1 MSVSNDLSPV
11 AQWARINYLDE
22 GVPGVEN
29 GDTDVEL
36 IASEAQVLLEIVE
49 SSVGNGILIKLVHEI
64 HAEDDWHNVPIKLAE
79 QSPLF
84 FRVLGVGTELVGFD
98 IGIVVLWDFL
108 DVLNMVDTDLVDGV
122 GAALSQLETTGR
134 GVDGIGGRRSNTV
147 IVEVRHDEMNVKSI
161 DVLLEC

>member
-1 MSVSNDLSPV
+1 MSPV
-11 AQWARINYLDE
+11 VQKARINYLDE

-36 IASEAQVLLEIVE
+36 IASEAQVLLKMVE
-49 SSVGNGILIKLVHEI
+49 SSIGNGVLVKLVHEV
-64 HAEDDWHNVPIKLAE
+64 HAEDDWHNVPIELAE

-84 FRVLGVGTELVGFD
+84 FRVLGVGTELVGLD

-108 DVLNMVDTDLVDGV
+108 NVLNMVDTDLVDGV
-122 GAALSQLETTGR
+122 GAALSQFETTGR
-134 GVDGIGGRRSNTV
+134 GVDDIGGRGSNTV
-147 IVEVRHDEMNVKSI
+147 IVEVRHDEMNAKLI